1 MTVRRIGRCAGR
13 LTVRVFAAAALFGL
27 PLAWAQ
33 KGYRPPPRYL
43 QIGQPD
49 QAEGRKILEEF
60 RQQGIAGDYYLEFT
74 LEVIPRHG
82 AEHRLTGRLW
92 GARTAA
98 GPISRVS
105 VRAEAGPEAPE
116 VRLLVRSGAS
126 PALWTWRDQPGGAVQ
141 PAGVGELFAGVAD
154 TNLTPFDL
162 QMPFLFW
169 PDFVYEGLTRMRGR
183 PAHQFLLYPPAGL
196 AAQHPGLTGVR
207 VYLDT
212 QYTALVEA
220 DLIGEGGRDLRSL
233 SLLDLKKVGGQW
245 IVKAIDVRDETTR
258 DKTRLVVTA
267 AALNQN
273 FAPALFD
280 PTGLAV
286 AAPAPVGPDLVR
298 LDP

>member
-1 MTVRRIGRCAGR
+1 MAARRVGRCAGW
-13 LTVRVFAAAALFGL
+13 LTFRVFAAAALLGW
-27 PLAWAQ
+27 PAARAQ

-60 RQQGIAGDYYLEFT
+60 RQQGIAGNYYLEFT

-82 AEHRLTGRLW
+82 VERRLNGRLW
-92 GARTAA
+92 GARTAG
-98 GPISRVS
+98 GPFSRVS

-141 PAGVGELFAGVAD
+141 PAGAGELFAGVAG

-169 PDFVYEGLTRMRGR
+169 TDFVYEGLVRMRGR

-196 AAQHPGLTGVR
+196 AAQHPELTGVR

-220 DLIGEGGRDLRSL
+220 DLIGEGGRDLRTL

-245 IVKAIDVRDETTR
+245 IVKAIDLRDEATR

-267 AALNQN
+267 AALNQD
-273 FAPALFD
+273 FTPALFD
-280 PTGLAV
+280 PAAL
-286 AAPAPVGPDLVR
+286 AAPAAAPSGPDLVR
-298 LDP
+298 LNP